1 MKAYTDLEVDGIV
14 VAEKFK
20 TNGGTTSQL
29 VQGDGG
35 LIAKTT
41 FATKTHN
48 HSASNITSGTLAIAR
63 IPTGTSSTQV
73 ALGNHTHTIADVTN
87 LQTELDGKADA
98 THSHT
103 IANVTNLQTELGKK
117 ADNPNCKTITLNENL
132 FTVASG
138 SGTHTATSEL
148 ANDFANGYDT
158 LLFNYHFAAPTT
170 MGTVNILL
178 GLGEANIR
186 NAMIIGKL
194 YTIILRNDQYGTPP
208 SSITVNVTGYN
219 FIPYNHRS
227 DYNNAE
233 KFEILNNTALTW
245 QSKTSF
251 DPINTGW
258 SYSLKQGVVIQIMR
272 VAENLV
278 SVVNVSQ
285 PQIIY

>member
-35 LIAKTT
+35 LIDKTA

-73 ALGNHTHTIADVTN
+73 ALGNHT
-87 LQTELDGKADA
+87 
-98 THSHT
+98 HT

-178 GLGEANIR
+178 GLGEANVK

-227 DYNNAE
+227 DHNNAE

-251 DPINTGW
+251 DPIHTEW